1 MVRYG
6 VVPPAT
12 TIHILQGVGIH
23 RPSHIYVHAEK
34 DGDKIVN
41 VRVGGNAV
49 ELIEGQVLL

>member
-49 ELIEGQVLL
+49 ELIEGQVFL

>member
-6 VVPPAT
+6 IAQPGKTV
-12 TIHILQGVGIH
+12 HILQGVEIH
-23 RPSHIYVHAEK
+23 RPSHIYVHADM

-49 ELIEGQVLL
+49 EILEGEVRL